1 MKKMGEFEF
10 SNEAAAELR
19 DKSILESLHKIL
31 QAEASRVSL
40 TVPGYDI
47 TAYDMKNGVIRID
60 IKLIH

>member
-10 SNEAAAELR
+10 SNEGAAELR
-19 DKSILESLHKIL
+19 DKTILESLHKIL

-40 TVPGYDI
+40 SVPGYDI

-60 IKLIH
+60 VKLIH